1 MTSPATSRLGLA
13 FLAGAAAFGLMA
25 APMTASAAPY
35 AFASNQI
42 TGLTVT
48 FEGGGALTGIAA
60 ANTSISASASYTGFP
75 GAVLANNG
83 LVGNAL
89 NLPAP
94 GQAFSGPGPA
104 PADNTF
110 GPAGPPGTFNGARA
124 DAQIGAGSASTGGIT
139 VSNVAE
145 GYSSGGPGTAGT
157 STGVNSAVITF
168 TVTGTGAPVVV
179 SFTDLIQLIAATAPN
194 AGETAVA
201 RIANTFSVTPRG
213 ASTPIFL
220 AAPDAINVE
229 VSSGAGSPPNNSIG
243 PAAIPITITTPTLS
257 SGVTYTLSFTSSATE
272 SIVVGTPT
280 VVPEPASLALL
291 GLGLLGLAAVRSR
304 MRA

>member
-35 AFASNQI
+35 AYASNQI

-48 FEGGGALTGIAA
+48 FAGGGSITGVTTAT
-60 ANTSISASASYTGFP
+60 TSISGSANFSGFP
-75 GAVLANNG
+75 GVALSNNG

-94 GQAFSGPGPA
+94 GQAFAGPGPM

-110 GPAGPPGTFNGARA
+110 TPAGPPGTFTGTRA
-124 DAQIGAGSASTGGIT
+124 DAQIGAGNASAGGIT

-145 GYSSGGPGTAGT
+145 GYSAGGPGTAGT
-157 STGVNSAVITF
+157 STATNTALITF
-168 TVTGTGAPVVV
+168 NLVGAGQAVQV
-179 SFTDLIQLIAATAPN
+179 SGIDLIQLIASTAPN
-194 AGETAVA
+194 MGESASA
-201 RIANTFSVTPRG
+201 RIANTFSVFNAAGTE
-213 ASTPIFL
+213 IFRDDPAL
-220 AAPDAINVE
+220 LQRIVG
-229 VSSGAGSPPNNSIG
+229 SGNGVPPSASIG
-243 PAAIPITITTPTLS
+243 PIAIPFNLLTPVLDA
-257 SGVTYTLSFTSSATE
+257 GQAYTLSFTSSATE